1 MNRDLIDDTPALQ
14 TQYESLVV
22 TYIREKYSVNE
33 ELAILRK
40 HIAGIDSVEFKE
52 YNNYVED
59 CKKRAKEVAQY
70 GK

>member
-22 TYIREKYSVNE
+22 TYIREKYSMNE

-40 HIAGIDSVEFKE
+40 HIAGIDNEEFKE
-52 YNNYVED
+52 YNNYVEE
-59 CKKRAKEVAQY
+59 CKTKAREKIF
-70 GK
+70 

>member
-22 TYIREKYSVNE
+22 TYIREKYSMNE

-40 HIAGIDSVEFKE
+40 HIAGIDSEEFKE
-52 YNNYVED
+52 YNDYVEN
-59 CKKRAKEVAQY
+59 CKKRAKAVV
-70 GK
+70 K

>member
-22 TYIREKYSVNE
+22 TYIREKYSMNE

-40 HIAGIDSVEFKE
+40 HTI
-52 YNNYVED
+52 
-59 CKKRAKEVAQY
+59 
-70 GK
+70 

>member
-22 TYIREKYSVNE
+22 TYIREKYSMNE

-40 HIAGIDSVEFKE
+40 HIEGIDIKAPTNFICSIFIL
-52 YNNYVED
+52 
-59 CKKRAKEVAQY
+59 CF
-70 GK
+70 

>member
-1 MNRDLIDDTPALQ
+1 MNRDLIDDTSALQ

-22 TYIREKYSVNE
+22 TYIREKYSMNE

-40 HIAGIDSVEFKE
+40 HIAGIDSKEFKE

-59 CKKRAKEVAQY
+59 CKKRAK
-70 GK
+70 KMM

>member
-14 TQYESLVV
+14 TQYELLVV

-52 YNNYVED
+52 YNKYAEE
-59 CKKRAKEVAQY
+59 CKTKAKE
-70 GK
+70 KIF